1 MTPEAQDR
9 PAGSSEPEE
18 APLDLHAA
26 LRLVTDAENRARQ
39 ELHGNDALIY
49 LIWGIAWLI
58 GYGTL
63 HGSRFGWLP
72 LGSGQALAI
81 HGGCIVAALVS
92 TVVLVSRQNRG
103 IRGHSSYLGAMY
115 GGGWAL
121 GFLTMGCLGGVVGA
135 MAGDFWLRSMALN
148 GIAILIVGL
157 MYMAG
162 GAMFND
168 RNQAVLGV
176 WFLVVNIVS
185 LLAGPLHFLTVLAVL
200 GPFGFFGAA
209 IAGPV
214 RRRRLRAGACPCPS
228 STL

>member
-1 MTPEAQDR
+1 MTSPSHDHSVS
-9 PAGSSEPEE
+9 GGEPQE

-26 LRLVTDAENRARQ
+26 FRLVNDAEAKARQ
-39 ELHGNDALIY
+39 ELYGNEAVIY
-49 LIWGIAWLI
+49 VIWGTAWLL

-72 LGSGQALAI
+72 VGSGQGLAV
-81 HGGCIVAALVS
+81 HGGCILAALVS
-92 TVVLVSRQNRG
+92 TVVLISRRNRV
-103 IRGHSSYLGAMY
+103 IRGHSSYLGALY

-121 GFLTMGCLGGVVGA
+121 GFLTMGCLGAVVGA
-135 MAGDFWLRSMALN
+135 MTADFWLRSMALN

-157 MYMAG
+157 MYLAG

-176 WFLVVNIVS
+176 WFLVVNVVS

-200 GPFGFFGAA
+200 GPLGFFGAA
-209 IAGPV
+209 VAGSI
-214 RRRRLRAGACPCPS
+214 RRRSPRAGA
-228 STL
+228 